1 MPLSSA
7 GAYRDDQLEPEQAG
21 TTMTTQTE
29 RGPRG
34 LPWRLI
40 GWGAVALLLLLPL
53 VLGAPWTLFDY
64 IVAGA
69 LLGGVGLVLELVVR
83 ASGSLAYRAGAGL
96 AVAAAFLLIWVNGA
110 VGFLG
115 NEDNP
120 ANLMFAGVIAVAV
133 LGSVIAGFKAKGMA
147 WAMSAAAAVQVS
159 VGVIALTQGWTS
171 PGNAG
176 LYEVVMGTSVF
187 GAMWL
192 LSGGLFRKAAEKATD
207 TAVTL

>member
-1 MPLSSA
+1 MPLTGA
-7 GAYRDDQLEPEQAG
+7 EAYRSANSNLNRLD
-21 TTMTTQTE
+21 TIMTTQTE
-29 RGPRG
+29 GGRRG

-40 GWGAVALLLLLPL
+40 GWGAVALILLLPL
-53 VLGAPWTLFDY
+53 VTGAPWTTFDY
-64 IVAGA
+64 IVAGG
-69 LLGGVGLVLELVVR
+69 LLGGAGLVLELVVR

-96 AVAAAFLLIWVNGA
+96 AVAAAILLVWVNGA

-120 ANLMFAGVIAVAV
+120 ANLMFAGVIGIAV

-147 WAMSAAAAVQVS
+147 WAMFAAAAAQVS
-159 VGVIALTQGWTS
+159 VGVIAMTQGWTS

-187 GAMWL
+187 GAIWL
-192 LSGGLFRKAAEKATD
+192 LSGGLFRKAAAAAGRE
-207 TAVTL
+207 

>member
-1 MPLSSA
+1 
-7 GAYRDDQLEPEQAG
+7 
-21 TTMTTQTE
+21 MTTQTE

-40 GWGAVALLLLLPL
+40 GWGAVALLLLLLLPL

-69 LLGGVGLVLELVVR
+69 LLGGAGLVLELVVR

-96 AVAAAFLLIWVNGA
+96 ALAAAFLLIWVNGA

-120 ANLMFAGVIAVAV
+120 ANLMFAGVIATAV
-133 LGSVIAGFKAKGMA
+133 LGSVIAGFRAKGMA
-147 WAMSAAAAVQVS
+147 GAMFAAAAAQVT

-192 LSGGLFRKAAEKATD
+192 LSGGLFRKAAEKPTD
-207 TAVTL
+207 AAVT

>member
-1 MPLSSA
+1 
-7 GAYRDDQLEPEQAG
+7 
-21 TTMTTQTE
+21 MTTQTE

-34 LPWRLI
+34 LLWRRI
-40 GWGAVALLLLLPL
+40 GWGAAALILLLPL
-53 VLGAPWTLFDY
+53 ITGAPWTLFDY

-69 LLGGVGLVLELVVR
+69 LLGGAGLVLELVVW

-96 AVAAAFLLIWVNGA
+96 ALAAAFLLIWVNGA

-147 WAMSAAAAVQVS
+147 WAMSAAAAAQVS
-159 VGVIALTQGWTS
+159 VGVIALARGWTS

-187 GAMWL
+187 SAMWI
-192 LSGGLFRKAAEKATD
+192 LSGGLFRTAAEKATD